1 MLDMRTINPAAV
13 ILNQLKSW
21 VLTTPGYTRI
31 NVADQWERDSTDI
44 YDYEILAGEDVE
56 NWKLKIT
63 GYFYDQC
70 IDCALICSLR
80 RVEPILGDPL
90 DTPKTYNGLYLE
102 VKLTDG
108 TNDRVIEKLPFD
120 CFSTT
125 AHFDYILGIAH
136 LLRCQLMDEERL
148 TSNATWTKDQQR
160 KLQVNMHCATGVIG
174 VAKPTENKE
183 KKMLLSEIY
192 KQINATKADE
202 KEAKENARKERIKK
216 DTQKIEAI
224 VTYWLNNHA
233 EEEMIQ
239 LLTEYWNRGTNYKH
253 DISEWAINI
262 PNNITL
268 YDLCGELYPTDNTKV
283 DHTPEAI
290 EVALNL
296 LSNWFS
302 HSLGAGVRIS
312 FVVSQ
317 VPDNTG
323 VISRRICC
331 MSKLHASANILGG
344 AIKRVFEVE
353 EDAERYD
360 AVTKKQYKGEIN
372 EKQYS

>member
-1 MLDMRTINPAAV
+1 MLDMKTINPAAV

-31 NVADQWERDSTDI
+31 DIADQWECDSTDI
-44 YDYEILAGEDVE
+44 YDYEDLAGEDVE
-56 NWKLKIT
+56 NWRLKIT
-63 GYFYDQC
+63 GLFYDQC
-70 IDCALICSLR
+70 IDCALIYSLE
-80 RVEPILGDPL
+80 RVKPILGDPL
-90 DTPKTYNGLYLE
+90 DTPKEYKGLYLE
-102 VKLTDG
+102 VKLTDD
-108 TNDRVIEKLPFD
+108 TNDRVVEKLPFD

-125 AHFDYILGIAH
+125 AHLDYILGIAH
-136 LLRCQLMDEERL
+136 LLRCQLMDEKKL
-148 TSNATWTKDQQR
+148 TSKTSWTRDEQR
-160 KLQVNMHCATGVIG
+160 KQQINSHCAAGSIG
-174 VAKPTENKE
+174 VAKSTENKE
-183 KKMLLSEIY
+183 KKMILSELY
-192 KQINATKADE
+192 KQINETKADE
-202 KEAKENARKERIKK
+202 KEAKEIARKERIRK
-216 DTQKIEAI
+216 DTQKIEEI

-233 EEEMIQ
+233 EEEMTQ
-239 LLTEYWNRGTNYKH
+239 LLTEYWNRGSNYKH
-253 DISEWAINI
+253 AISEWAINI

-296 LSNWFS
+296 LSRWFS
-302 HSLGAGVRIS
+302 NSLGADVRIS
-312 FVVSQ
+312 FIVSQ

-360 AVTKKQYKGEIN
+360 AVTKK
-372 EKQYS
+372 